1 VSEWHDD
8 VITTTLD
15 TIEIVREES
24 RAEERERI
32 IRMIGN
38 KICFGHLETGN
49 CEHSVC
55 HGMVKLQYQIMNL
68 V

>member
-1 VSEWHDD
+1 MNDD
-8 VITTTLD
+8 VITTTFG
-15 TIEIVREES
+15 TIEIVREEG
-24 RAEERERI
+24 RCEAREQI
-32 IRMIGN
+32 IEMVGN
-38 KICFGHLETGN
+38 KICFGYLETGN